1 MAENNISINLWKLST
16 IGLVVIGAT
25 AMATTFVVGQK
36 SNMEVGQ
43 ETKSQPQGVS
53 AHNVQHTSHPT
64 EHPQSSH
71 VAVSHPTEHAQPSHV
86 AVSKP
91 AELAQPSQAV
101 VEACNKYATDQVT
114 SKTTELVKDGG
125 IGAVLGAAVGAVG
138 GAIADGGKGAGK
150 GAAIGGIVG
159 ATGGTLYG
167 VNENKSNDEKYQAA
181 YASCMHSKGY
191 PA

>member
-1 MAENNISINLWKLST
+1 MADSNISINMWKLST
-16 IGLVVIGAT
+16 IGLLIIGAT
-25 AMATTFVVGQK
+25 AMATTFVIGQK
-36 SNMEVGQ
+36 SNVETGQ
-43 ETKSQPQGVS
+43 EAKAHSQGV
-53 AHNVQHTSHPT
+53 ATHKAQHTSNPIT
-64 EHPQSSH
+64 EKAQQPQV
-71 VAVSHPTEHAQPSHV
+71 VAARVPEHT
-86 AVSKP
+86 
-91 AELAQPSQAV
+91 QPSQAV
-101 VEACNKYATDQVT
+101 VEACNKYANDQVT

-167 VNENKSNDEKYQAA
+167 LNENKANDEKYQAA

-191 PA
+191 SA